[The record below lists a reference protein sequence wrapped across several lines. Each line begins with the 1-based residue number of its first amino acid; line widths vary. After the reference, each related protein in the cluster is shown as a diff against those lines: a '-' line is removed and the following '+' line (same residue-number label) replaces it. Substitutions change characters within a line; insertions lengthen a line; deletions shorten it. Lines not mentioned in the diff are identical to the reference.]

1 MVKKQRKWE
10 TIKPGNLVC
19 VVLRGSYD
27 LSYDLPAF
35 DSAKGLVTWIR
46 ITPRDLLLV
55 LEVRKIPHY
64 EPFAVVLTGGHRVEI
79 SLNHLELAKKE

>member
-19 VVLRGSYD
+19 LAAHTP
-27 LSYDLPAF
+27 PAVYNYPVH
-35 DSAKGLVTWIR
+35 DNAKDLVTWVR
-46 ITPRDLLLV
+46 ISFTDLLLV
-55 LEVRKIPHY
+55 LKIHNIPYY
-64 EPFAVVLTGGHRVEI
+64 EPYATVLAGDHRVEI